1 MSLQEIWEEVER
13 QTLQEPEHIVDVNA
27 SYSFDITG
35 DDGGKYGLV
44 FKDGVAHITE
54 GELAD
59 AECAITMNVK
69 NFKKLLQ
76 GDLNST
82 TAFMTGR
89 LKVKGNIGLAL
100 KLESILKKYSF

>member
-1 MSLQEIWEEVER
+1 MSMEEVWSEIEK
-13 QTLQEPEHIVDVNA
+13 QTKEHPEHIEEVNA
-27 SYSFDITG
+27 SFSFDITG
-35 DDGGKYGLV
+35 DDGAAYGLI
-44 FKDGVAHITE
+44 FNDGNAKIVE
-54 GELAD
+54 GGLDD
-59 AECAITMNVK
+59 AECALTMNVK

>member
-1 MSLQEIWEEVER
+1 MTVAEVWEEVEN
-13 QTLQEPEHIVDVNA
+13 QTKTNPEPIEGVNA
-27 SYSFDITG
+27 TFSFDITG
-35 DDGGKYGLV
+35 DDGASYGL
-44 FKDGVAHITE
+44 KIHDGEAEVIE
-54 GELAD
+54 GGLDD
-59 AECAITMNVK
+59 AECALTMNVK